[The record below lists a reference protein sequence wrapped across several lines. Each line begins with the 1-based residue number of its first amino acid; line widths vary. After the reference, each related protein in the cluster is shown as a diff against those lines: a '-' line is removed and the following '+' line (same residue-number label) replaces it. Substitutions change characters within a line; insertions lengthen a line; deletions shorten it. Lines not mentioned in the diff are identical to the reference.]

1 MCTVLSSTHVL
12 ITLLHWMQVT
22 QALAAAEP
30 YKEQL
35 VKRGVLVVPLPIFR
49 SSSSSSSEGSKES
62 DEAGTIPPLK
72 PEDLRWR
79 VTGINPGAWWVP
91 AAHWATS
98 PAVCSLLQQLGMHK
112 SRTG

>member
-1 MCTVLSSTHVL
+1 
-12 ITLLHWMQVT
+12 MQVT

-35 VKRGVLVVPLPIFR
+35 LKRGVLVVPLPIF
-49 SSSSSSSEGSKES
+49 SSSSSSDGSKES
-62 DEAGTIPPLK
+62 DEAGTLPPLK

-91 AAHWATS
+91 
-98 PAVCSLLQQLGMHK
+98 LQQCLGQPACKYHQAAVA
-112 SRTG
+112 GDAQA